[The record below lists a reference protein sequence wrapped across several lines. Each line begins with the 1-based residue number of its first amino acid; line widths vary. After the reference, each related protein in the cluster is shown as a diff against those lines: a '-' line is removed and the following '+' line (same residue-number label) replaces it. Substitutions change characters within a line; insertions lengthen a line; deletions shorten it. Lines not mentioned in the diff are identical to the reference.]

1 MIDRTEALSLLA
13 RHAGTMETL
22 NLSLSD
28 IRGHVLASDLFAA
41 ITVPPA
47 DMSAM
52 DGYAIRFADLDSGS
66 EGFTVI
72 GEAAA
77 GAPFL
82 QPVGAREAVRVFT
95 GSVIPDGTNHVV
107 IQEDVVLGDGQIR
120 IQAPQERPR
129 NIRRTGIDFSKGDR
143 LIPAGTRL
151 GAIQLAV
158 AAGADHATLCVRR
171 KPKIV
176 ILANGNE
183 LILPG
188 TPTGPASVICSTPF
202 GLAQLIRDWGGEP
215 VFAGIARDSEASII
229 EHIER
234 FRDADVIV
242 PLGGASVG
250 DHDHMKNAF
259 GACGLTLIFSKV
271 SIQPGKPTWFGKL
284 GDTRVLGLPGNP
296 ASALVCAFLFLKPL
310 IANML
315 GTDDG
320 QTEIIAELTEGL
332 PANGPR
338 ENFLRGRI
346 VPGTDGMARVI
357 PVNNQDS
364 SLLSPFLTANAL
376 IQRAPHAH
384 AAAAGSLLNCF
395 SFGR

>member
-1 MIDRTEALSLLA
+1 MIDRTEALGLLA
-13 RHAGTMETL
+13 AHAGTMNFVEL
-22 NLSLSD
+22 PLSD
-28 IRGHVLASDLFAA
+28 INGHVLAKDLLAA
-41 ITVPPA
+41 ITAPPA

-52 DGYAIRFADLDSGS
+52 DGYAIRFADLS
-66 EGFTVI
+66 ERNGAFRVI

-77 GAPFL
+77 GAPFSRRI
-82 QPVGAREAVRVFT
+82 GETEAVRVFT
-95 GSVIPDGTNHVV
+95 GSVIPDGADHVV

-151 GAIQLAV
+151 GAMQLAV
-158 AAGADHATLCVRR
+158 AAGAQHATLCVRR

-229 EHIER
+229 EHIDR

-250 DHDHMKNAF
+250 DHDHMKSAF
-259 GACGLTLIFSKV
+259 AACGLTPVFSKIAV
-271 SIQPGKPTWFGKL
+271 QPGKPTWFGL
-284 GDTRVLGLPGNP
+284 LDETRVLGLPGNP
-296 ASALVCAFLFLKPL
+296 ASALVCAILFLNPL
-310 IANML
+310 IAKML
-315 GTDDG
+315 STDDR
-320 QTEIIAELTEGL
+320 QTEILAELTDDL
-332 PANGPR
+332 PANGSR

-346 VPGTDGMARVI
+346 VPGTDGMARVT
-357 PVNNQDS
+357 PANNQDS

-376 IQRAPHAH
+376 IQRAPHAP
-384 AAAAGSLLNCF
+384 AAAAGSRVHCI
-395 SFGR
+395 SFKS